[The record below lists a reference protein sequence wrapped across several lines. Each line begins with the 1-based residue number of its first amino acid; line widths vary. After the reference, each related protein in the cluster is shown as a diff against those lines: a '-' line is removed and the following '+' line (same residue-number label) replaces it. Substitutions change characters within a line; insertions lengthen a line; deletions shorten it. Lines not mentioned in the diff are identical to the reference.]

1 MSHAVAHASPEE
13 APERADVAAPR
24 LARELWG
31 RKGVR
36 TFARVTAEL
45 CDDGKTVY
53 LGVAGHTIT
62 EGTGGRDAV
71 VTEEYASSEDAWA
84 ALVGELKARRGRS

>member
-1 MSHAVAHASPEE
+1 
-13 APERADVAAPR
+13 
-24 LARELWG
+24 
-31 RKGVR
+31 
-36 TFARVTAEL
+36 VTAEL

-71 VTEEYASSEDAWA
+71 VTEE
-84 ALVGELKARRGRS
+84 

>member
-1 MSHAVAHASPEE
+1 MSRVAYTSPEE
-13 APERADVAAPR
+13 APERPDVAAPR
-24 LARELWG
+24 LARGLWG

-36 TFARVTAEL
+36 TYARVNAEL
-45 CDDGKTVY
+45 RDDGKTVY
-53 LGVAGHTIT
+53 TGVAGHTIT

-71 VTEEYASSEDAWA
+71 VTEEQATSEDAWT

>member
-1 MSHAVAHASPEE
+1 MSRVAYTSPEE
-13 APERADVAAPR
+13 APERADVIAPR
-24 LARELWG
+24 LARGLWG

-36 TFARVTAEL
+36 TYARVNAEL
-45 CDDGKTVY
+45 RDDGKTVY

-71 VTEEYASSEDAWA
+71 VTEEQATSEDAWT

>member
-1 MSHAVAHASPEE
+1 MSRASYRTDE

-24 LARELWG
+24 LARGLRG

-45 CDDGKTVY
+45 RDDVKTVY
-53 LGVAGHTIT
+53 LGVAGNTIT

-71 VTEEYASSEDAWA
+71 VTEEQTTSEAAWA
-84 ALVGELKARRGRS
+84 ALVGELETRRGRA

>member
-1 MSHAVAHASPEE
+1 MSHAVAHPLAQ
-13 APERADVAAPR
+13 APECADVAAPR
-24 LARELWG
+24 LARGLRG

-36 TFARVTAEL
+36 TFARGTAEL
-45 CDDGKTVY
+45 RDDGRTVY
-53 LGVAGHTIT
+53 TGVAGHTIT

-71 VTEEYASSEDAWA
+71 VTEEQATSEDAWT